1 MNILSGRIQVDF
13 RSDEPLFLQIAR
25 QVQELVL
32 SRGLK
37 VGDQLPTVRELATEL
52 RVNFNTVARAYRLL
66 DEARLI
72 STQRGRGTYIWEEP
86 TPQVVEELRQKSL
99 QEIARNYLKEVNR
112 LGFTPVQ
119 ARIALDDA
127 LRASEADL
135 SNDEETTI
143 EA

>member
-1 MNILSGRIQVDF
+1 LNNLSGRIQVDF

-25 QVQELVL
+25 QVQGLVL
-32 SRGLK
+32 SGALK

-86 TPQVVEELRQKSL
+86 TPQVMEELRQKSL
-99 QEIARNYLKEVNR
+99 QEVTRNFLREVHR
-112 LGFTPVQ
+112 LGFTPDQ
-119 ARIALDDA
+119 ARAALESAAQDG
-127 LRASEADL
+127 ETDL
-135 SNDEETTI
+135 SRDEETTI
-143 EA
+143 EG